1 MQIKGLVDCPPYCLG
16 IFALGKGLIHG
27 SPLEAWDM
35 KISCPGPGIAGA
47 QGLLHAIPEVS
58 ESHEN

>member
-1 MQIKGLVDCPPYCLG
+1 MHGSPYGLGV
-16 IFALGKGLIHG
+16 FALGKGLIYG
-27 SPLEAWDM
+27 SPPKAWHM

-47 QGLLHAIPEVS
+47 KGQLHAIPEVS